1 MTISQQLENLST
13 KDVYSLMLFVLFKL
27 KESPEYSTLSQLAYI
42 VDKESLL
49 KLCEYFGGL
58 TISIPTIEELETI
71 MNALLLYQKVDIE
84 HKDFDKQL
92 KLFDLKKDER
102 AEVLKSYKT
111 ICHVLKD
118 YTFNSGR

>member
-27 KESPEYSTLSQLAYI
+27 KESSEYSTLSQLAYI

-58 TISIPTIEELETI
+58 TISIPTIDELETI

-102 AEVLKSYKT
+102 AEVLKCYKT
-111 ICHVLKD
+111 VCNVLRD

>member
-111 ICHVLKD
+111 ICDVLKD

>member
-42 VDKESLL
+42 IDKESLL

-84 HKDFDKQL
+84 HKDLDKQL

-102 AEVLKSYKT
+102 AEVLKSYKI
-111 ICHVLKD
+111 ICDVLKD